1 MPATHTIQC
10 TCTTI
15 KSSNMRLPATSRP
28 LNGHFAITLF
38 PFITLAISTGIISK
52 SLTFN
57 INIVHIIH
65 HPGVF
70 LGPPPGHT
78 AWRWGTRVWSP
89 VDGLEPS
96 AQGRLFLYRSLSHV
110 LLASCY
116 GGVVVDYRI
125 SSIRRLGVNQQIVCC
140 VPGVKTSRGV
150 ILKEASALN

>member
-1 MPATHTIQC
+1 
-10 TCTTI
+10 
-15 KSSNMRLPATSRP
+15 MRSAATSWP

-38 PFITLAISTGIISK
+38 PFNTLAISTGIIFK

-65 HPGVF
+65 HPGGF

-78 AWRWGTRVWSP
+78 AWRWGARARSP

-96 AQGRLFLYRSLSHV
+96 AQGRLLLYMSLSHV

-116 GGVVVDYRI
+116 GGIVCQLLALSRFPGHSFGVDAI
-125 SSIRRLGVNQQIVCC
+125 SSVASGSEGTPESIVSKIRLPAIALGAISF
-140 VPGVKTSRGV
+140 G
-150 ILKEASALN
+150 SAGHPH